1 MGCIYHLGIDTG
13 TLIEG
18 NVCTNTSAY
27 YYGGWGYYLASN
39 NGLFEPFAYKT
50 SILPRQARDK
60 HRENS
65 RKGPLFLRRYRAEE
79 LEQSKTKGPPDVS
92 EHGSFEPFVY
102 KCDLLTLQRQAR
114 DKHRERALKKRHYR
128 FLRRAKSLMSSLAAG
143 DGAED
148 DGAKTV
154 SKTVF
159 WPSQFSDAIQSF
171 AKTGSGQTAGKSNVN

>member
-1 MGCIYHLGIDTG
+1 MGCIYHLGIDSG

-65 RKGPLFLRRYRAEE
+65 KKR
-79 LEQSKTKGPPDVS
+79 
-92 EHGSFEPFVY
+92 PFV
-102 KCDLLTLQRQAR
+102 LRTRALVTLQCEATSHLTSKLQASR
-114 DKHRERALKKRHYR
+114 N
-128 FLRRAKSLMSSLAAG
+128 
-143 DGAED
+143 
-148 DGAKTV
+148 T
-154 SKTVF
+154 
-159 WPSQFSDAIQSF
+159 
-171 AKTGSGQTAGKSNVN
+171 TA